1 MKERIIVNDI
11 RHNNIG
17 KVRRGLKGKKMVIK
31 VKGREGWLNKKKSIE
46 GRKGGVIA
54 KKTSL
59 EPGVRK

>member
-17 KVRRGLKGKKMVIK
+17 KLRRGLKVIK
-31 VKGREGWLNKKKSIE
+31 VKGREGRLNKKKSME